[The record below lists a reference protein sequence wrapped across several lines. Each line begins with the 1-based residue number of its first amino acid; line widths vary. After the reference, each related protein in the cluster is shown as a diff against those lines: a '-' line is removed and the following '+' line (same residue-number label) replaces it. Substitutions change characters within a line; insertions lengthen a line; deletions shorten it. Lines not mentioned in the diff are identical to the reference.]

1 MRICISKVGRKFNGE
16 TGFNWIARLAVRL
29 WKTSLVFDGRRFVF
43 PTTEGSN
50 PGKHFVAMQLQTFH
64 NAEGVATARKMLVEI
79 LSSGSLQGRT
89 SPGTSRA
96 KARSYF
102 NTFDF
107 IAPHSLGY

>member
-29 WKTSLVFDGRRFVF
+29 RETSLVFDGRRVVF
-43 PTTEGSN
+43 PTTKGSN

-64 NAEGVATARKMLVEI
+64 NAGGIATARKMPVEI
-79 LSSGSLQGRT
+79 LSPRSLQGRT
-89 SPGTSRA
+89 SPGTSGA
-96 KARSYF
+96 ESRSYF

-107 IAPHSLGY
+107 IAPLSHGY